1 MKKTIQLT
9 LLLITLLSLTSIK
22 AFAYDFAVEN
32 DGVTIYYNYSSDGK
46 ELIVTNSGYIGSY
59 SGTVVI
65 PEEVTYMN
73 RTRKVTSIGEYAF
86 QGCSGLTSITIPNS
100 VTSVGR
106 GAFQNCSN
114 LTSVNIPNSVTSIG
128 RGAFSGCS
136 GLTSVTIPNSVTS
149 IGRSAFSSCSGLTSV
164 TIPNSVTSI
173 GDYTFYECSSLTS
186 VNIPNSVTTIGEGAF
201 YGCSSLTS
209 ITIPNSV
216 TSIGYNAFS
225 DCSGLTSVTIPN
237 SVTSIGDRA
246 FYDCSGLTSV
256 TSLIENPYKI
266 TGKNSDNITFDLDTF
281 NNATLYV
288 PKGTIDKYRATE
300 GWKDFLFIEEIG
312 GGGGGTPEEKQC
324 AKPTIY
330 YEQGKLSFGCETEGV
345 QFKSS
350 ITDTDI
356 KNYTTASIDLTVTY
370 NISVYATKSGLEDSE
385 TAYGTLCWIDVE
397 PQKEGI
403 EEGTAS
409 YVKPMQAMPVL
420 IQAENGEV
428 SVQGVPE
435 GTQVSVYDVNGREL
449 GSNLSRGS
457 NTKVSTQMSSGSVA
471 VVKMGNRAVKVLM
484 K

>member
-9 LLLITLLSLTSIK
+9 LLLVTLMSFSSNK
-22 AFAYDFAVEN
+22 AHAYDIAVEN
-32 DGVTIYYNYSSDGK
+32 EGVTIYYNYSSDGK
-46 ELIVTNSGYIGSY
+46 ELSVTNSGYTGGY

-73 RTRKVTSIGEYAF
+73 RTRKVTSIGDYAF
-86 QGCSGLTSITIPNS
+86 NSCRSLTSVTIPNSVTSIGSSAFSGCSLTSITIPNSVTSIGNSAFIRCSSLTSVNIGNSVTSIGSNAFNSCEGLTSITIPNS
-100 VTSVGR
+100 VTSVGVR
-106 GAFQNCSN
+106 AFESCY
-114 LTSVNIPNSVTSIG
+114 
-128 RGAFSGCS
+128 
-136 GLTSVTIPNSVTS
+136 GLTSVTI
-149 IGRSAFSSCSGLTSV
+149 G
-164 TIPNSVTSI
+164 
-173 GDYTFYECSSLTS
+173 
-186 VNIPNSVTTIGEGAF
+186 NSVTTIGESAF
-201 YGCSSLTS
+201 NSCEGLTS

-216 TSIGYNAFS
+216 TSIGVRAFAGCRS
-225 DCSGLTSVTIPN
+225 LTSITIPN
-237 SVTSIGDRA
+237 SVTSVEWGA
-246 FYDCSGLTSV
+246 FSYCSNLTSV
-256 TSLIENPYKI
+256 ISKIENPFKI
-266 TGKNSDNITFDLDTF
+266 SGKNSDYRTFDLDIF
-281 NNATLYV
+281 NNITLYV
-288 PKGTIDKYRATE
+288 PKGTIEKYKSTE

-312 GGGGGTPEEKQC
+312 GGGGDTPEEKQC

-330 YEQGKLSFGCETEGV
+330 YEQGKLTFGCETEGV

-356 KNYTTASIDLTVTY
+356 RDYNAASIDLTVTY

-385 TAYGTLCWIDVE
+385 VAYGTLCWIDVE

-403 EEGTAS
+403 EDGTATFA
-409 YVKPMQAMPVL
+409 KPMQAMPVL

-471 VVKMGNRAVKVLM
+471 VVKMGDRAVKVLM

>member
-1 MKKTIQLT
+1 M
-9 LLLITLLSLTSIK
+9 
-22 AFAYDFAVEN
+22 
-32 DGVTIYYNYSSDGK
+32 
-46 ELIVTNSGYIGSY
+46 
-59 SGTVVI
+59 
-65 PEEVTYMN
+65 
-73 RTRKVTSIGEYAF
+73 TSIG
-86 QGCSGLTSITIPNS
+86 NS
-100 VTSVGR
+100 VFR
-106 GAFQNCSN
+106 
-114 LTSVNIPNSVTSIG
+114 
-128 RGAFSGCS
+128 
-136 GLTSVTIPNSVTS
+136 
-149 IGRSAFSSCSGLTSV
+149 
-164 TIPNSVTSI
+164 
-173 GDYTFYECSSLTS
+173 
-186 VNIPNSVTTIGEGAF
+186 
-201 YGCSSLTS
+201 GCSSLTS

-216 TSIGYNAFS
+216 TSIGNSVFYGCTS
-225 DCSGLTSVTIPN
+225 LTSITIPN
-237 SVTSIGDRA
+237 SVTSIGNGT
-246 FYDCSGLTSV
+246 FQNCSNLTSV
-256 TSLIENPYKI
+256 TIGNSVNYIGDYAFSGCSSLTSITSLIENPYKI
-266 TGKNSDNITFDLDTF
+266 TGKNSDYRTFDLDIF

-288 PKGTIDKYRATE
+288 PKGTIDKYKSTE

-312 GGGGGTPEEKQC
+312 SGGGHTPEEKQC

-330 YEQGKLSFGCETEGV
+330 FEQGKLSFGCETEGV

-385 TAYGTLCWIDVE
+385 VAYGTLCWIDVE

-403 EEGTAS
+403 EDGTAS
-409 YVKPMQAMPVL
+409 FAKPMQAMPVL